1 MPNYDLGKAH
11 GKIVID
17 TDKRG
22 ADDADKALSSMAKTV
37 QVVESKL
44 KSFER
49 VLNNLERELE
59 SVAERAHRADKALDD
74 LDGGFVSV
82 HSSSTKATRS
92 THDFNAELSDLV
104 YTALK
109 AKRAFDTLYRPFDHF
124 YQSYKGFQN
133 ANGVGG
139 FAKATSNFLLLG
151 AAMGAI
157 KNKMLGVNKVIE
169 NMPTW
174 QRNIVNF
181 AAKTSAAVLAI
192 KGFERYGGAI
202 KRVAGHFGILNTVI
216 EKTGHRFGVL
226 GKQMDFASYALGR
239 GTSGIRSLT
248 KQWRNFLEVTNGAA
262 GGAAR
267 SLIGFGVAGQGLA
280 KLRDQF
286 SFITKGGMKAK
297 LVVAGVAA
305 AIASIGPLAEIGAS
319 TLRVFS
325 NALNFTLNAG
335 KQLAG
340 GILALPGLYATVG
353 TTILGIIPIAK
364 TLGRVLGDVMSA
376 KTPEDFNKALEAVP
390 EKFKALAISLNK
402 AKNELTKMSETMTE
416 VFVDGLDKKI
426 DSLVE
431 NLKGPLS
438 KGLNNLAV
446 GYRGVVDKLFSFASD
461 QSNVSDFSL
470 ALGTVRQTIDNIGN
484 ALTPLLTG
492 FKDLVIVGMQFTRDW
507 SVGAERL
514 TQQFANWA
522 NLNRQNGNLRK
533 WMDDGLAGAKDLTR
547 GLVDLGKALWKIM
560 DAFATDTGDNALQ
573 RFADQ
578 MERFNKAVDQ
588 SKATGFLKDFS
599 GAVKGM
605 GFDQLKNLVGII
617 KDLYN
622 DLKVP
627 FTELY
632 KAAEPFFKQVG
643 EGFRDV
649 IVPAI
654 QLATQIVESFFNAV
668 QGFGPLTGWVLGS
681 VAGFK
686 LLWKVIAPFASVGK
700 IFAGFA
706 IGTKGLSDVLL
717 SAKMLGF
724 AKGLDALTKSG
735 DGASNMLTGISSKI
749 ENFSGKVAGVL
760 GPLAAAAAAIAL
772 LYGASSSQNT
782 AIDEFNANLK
792 ESAKNAQEFKEAL
805 KGAFLDD
812 NGAVGKTVMDTINSR
827 ISQSMAETKTLA
839 DQQIGWWQNLQASFD
854 VTRQKDEN
862 QGFFGSRNP
871 FAQGKEFND
880 LQKATQDARQAQEA
894 FDRLGLTTQDLSGIV
909 TGTQSSFDNFQNALR
924 GSGDGGN
931 EAAAQLQ
938 GLRDVF
944 NQAQADFAKAGPG
957 GVQLANAIEQI
968 ADAGGDATTKLQG
981 LNSALQALG
990 LNKTSEIEN
999 AFAYADAL
1007 KQIGEDAANLV
1018 NQAAPLDDIW
1028 NGTGPGGLN
1037 TASENAENLFQSL
1050 SGAVEKFRQAAVD
1063 TGDVAGEFQKLQA
1076 QVPQLAAAFTPVGGN
1091 VDDTTAKIQNLIT
1104 ILGGVPDIVSIF
1116 LQVKGGDKIG
1126 QDLAKIVASIKANPN
1141 AEINIPISADPKQLQ
1156 TVLDN
1161 VLGPNSVYTKTDGNI
1176 ITIDVAKIP
1185 PGAWAPIDKA
1195 LAEHGIQ
1202 VAGGPPPAEQPTITP
1217 KVETPELPPGVDLS
1231 PQEAA
1236 SRTPAAPQ
1244 AAAPVATPDT
1254 TQIDAAK
1261 QKIADLEAQIKTLSE
1276 QKAAPQVDTTQID
1289 ELKKKVDELV
1299 NSLSGKEIKIQVNMD
1314 SAEAVV
1320 QKLQQI
1326 NAALSQSVM
1335 QWNAYQNSVG
1345 TVMGNIIAS
1354 VQAMVNQVS
1363 SLFSGLAANAYASGS
1378 QVGNAFAEGLRSTI
1392 ANVAGAASQVAQ
1404 TVNDYI
1410 HGRSPTKK
1418 GPLSG
1423 QGWSYYSGQK
1433 LVGAF
1438 TQGIG
1443 DGQDAAAKASAGV
1456 AGGVGSSLQGPYDIG
1471 RDLGRLGRLV
1481 DFGSKMVDIF
1491 SQVSDTIFQA
1501 AKFMADPLGKGTFF
1515 GQKYYDRD
1523 PGVSDRELERKRED
1537 DLQNR
1542 LQSAAS
1548 GAVSSAA
1555 SQAVKDQKDAEKA
1568 ATGTGTK
1575 GTKTTKTPEE
1585 IAADKIAAKNAKNAA
1600 KDIAS
1605 QTLSKDDVI
1614 KSIQDEMAAGYDNS
1628 VKDDR
1633 KWTAE
1638 DLAKIQDNTSY
1649 SAQTQDQMLSEFRKS
1664 NGGIDSAINVLKDQK
1679 SDQGSVIDALH
1690 SLDTEIQTQKDL
1702 DTPAS
1707 RQMAQS
1713 LESIRSDGLSTRGL
1727 SEQNPIDSAQ
1737 NIAGGAANVAKDVFA
1752 SIKSVL
1758 DSIGAAK
1765 EIGDTL
1771 VRGVENSEDVMKLI
1785 DNFQSFIT
1793 TAAQIASAVSSGI
1806 GIASSLASSAAGA
1819 DPSGG
1824 ASGAATGLAAAS
1836 QIASLISAGLSTVN
1850 GIIDLAQEA
1859 YSIAGSYFGDFLGY
1873 LVGGAGGQ
1881 LMGDVK
1887 FLLDENDGTLKAW
1900 SKDNPEDKR
1909 TVGYTGFGGT
1919 GTTETSPRIGEL
1931 NVYGG
1936 VGQDPRDLTNE
1947 MMFAVSAASS
1957 GVSQYD

>member
-239 GTSGIRSLT
+239 GTSGIRALT

-305 AIASIGPLAEIGAS
+305 AIASIGPLAEIGAA

-438 KGLNNLAV
+438 KGLDNLAV

-547 GLVDLGKALWKIM
+547 GLIDLGKALWKIM
-560 DAFATDTGDNALQ
+560 TAFSTDTGDNALE

-588 SKATGFLKDFS
+588 SKASGFLKDFS
-599 GAVKGM
+599 GAVKGA

-617 KDLYN
+617 KGLYD

-632 KAAEPFFKQVG
+632 KAAEPFFKQMG

-654 QLATQIVESFFNAV
+654 QATTQVLEFFFDSAS
-668 QGFGPLTGWVLGS
+668 GFGPLVGWIMGS
-681 VAGFK
+681 VAAFK
-686 LLWKVIAPFASVGK
+686 MLGTVLGPLLPAAKVIAGLTM
-700 IFAGFA
+700 GM
-706 IGTKGLSDVLL
+706 KGLSDVIY
-717 SAKMLGF
+717 SAKILNF
-724 AKGLDALTKSG
+724 AKGLDGFTKSG
-735 DGASNMLTGISSKI
+735 AGASDMLETFGGKI
-749 ENFSGKVAGVL
+749 EGVSGK
-760 GPLAAAAAAIAL
+760 I
-772 LYGASSSQNT
+772 
-782 AIDEFNANLK
+782 
-792 ESAKNAQEFKEAL
+792 
-805 KGAFLDD
+805 GAFLRVAGGLALLGAFVYQGIDGANKYIEDWNKTLEDNKKEMADWKDGLRDAFTAD
-812 NGAVGKTVMDTINSR
+812 NGIVGKNVF
-827 ISQSMAETKTLA
+827 SQMTDGMSIMRAQLDKEAAKVPGVIDNLKALWFGGGEKGDAFGSGLGPFSWAQGEKFNGIQKAAQDAERAKKKFDDLGFSSQDLA
-839 DQQIGWWQNLQASFD
+839 SIVTASDDAFASFSN
-854 VTRQKDEN
+854 TLRNSGEN
-862 QGFFGSRNP
+862 
-871 FAQGKEFND
+871 
-880 LQKATQDARQAQEA
+880 
-894 FDRLGLTTQDLSGIV
+894 
-909 TGTQSSFDNFQNALR
+909 
-924 GSGDGGN
+924 GN
-931 EAAAQLQ
+931 EAANALEAQRKVYQEMRDDFATTNEGSNQLVAAITAIGDAGSDTTSKLSALNAALKALGFNKADEYEAAFAFADAINQIGAAADNAVNKSAPLEGIFGPDGTLATSGPAAENAKNLFDVLQNGANKFKDVVASGGDIKGAWQQLQ
-938 GLRDVF
+938 DSLPGL
-944 NQAQADFAKAGPG
+944 
-957 GVQLANAIEQI
+957 
-968 ADAGGDATTKLQG
+968 ADA
-981 LNSALQALG
+981 
-990 LNKTSEIEN
+990 
-999 AFAYADAL
+999 
-1007 KQIGEDAANLV
+1007 
-1018 NQAAPLDDIW
+1018 
-1028 NGTGPGGLN
+1028 
-1037 TASENAENLFQSL
+1037 FQ
-1050 SGAVEKFRQAAVD
+1050 
-1063 TGDVAGEFQKLQA
+1063 TN
-1076 QVPQLAAAFTPVGGN
+1076 VGN
-1091 VDDTTAKIQNLIT
+1091 IQNLLT
-1104 ILGGVPDIVSIF
+1104 SLTGNEYVVSLIM
-1116 LQVKGGDKIG
+1116 QASGEDKVKAQI
-1126 QDLAKIVASIKANPN
+1126 ASILLQYQQGGPG
-1141 AEINIPISADPKQLQ
+1141 AEIKIPLVADVDKGQLQ
-1156 TVLDN
+1156 TALDTAFGIGKASVGEN
-1161 VLGPNSVYTKTDGNI
+1161 TLTISAAVTADPNAMARLQQALPGLQLPGQPPTK
-1176 ITIDVAKIP
+1176 
-1185 PGAWAPIDKA
+1185 
-1195 LAEHGIQ
+1195 
-1202 VAGGPPPAEQPTITP
+1202 PAEIAVAP
-1217 KVETPELPPGVDLS
+1217 KVQGPGI
-1231 PQEAA
+1231 PGNPG
-1236 SRTPAAPQ
+1236 TPAAPQ
-1244 AAAPVATPDT
+1244 AAAAVAAPDT
-1254 TQIDAAK
+1254 SQLDAANA
-1261 QKIADLEAQIKTLSE
+1261 KIKELEDQINALNQ

-1679 SDQGSVIDALH
+1679 SDQSSVIDALH

-1785 DNFQSFIT
+1785 DNFQSFIA
-1793 TAAQIASAVSSGI
+1793 TAAQITSAISSGLGVAA
-1806 GIASSLASSAAGA
+1806 GIAGAAGA

-1824 ASGAATGLAAAS
+1824 GGAAAGALS
-1836 QIASLISAGLSTVN
+1836 SISSVFSLISAGLSTVN